1 MVFPAAKLFSVAIRQ
16 VSKPMASYMQ
26 KKAQNSPR
34 FKAICVGIAS
44 RYNAVEQIIIN
55 RFYGRSN
62 KAAPV
67 RKLNETKAIELGATV
82 FGEFV
87 IFGVAAIALGFE
99 YRRSLMKEAAKER
112 ELLERLYVLEAQI
125 LQLQAE
131 NDRVLQSLFPHEQ
144 HAREEVDV
152 NIDQGPGWLSWLAQP
167 ITGLFSTEGSVK
179 DGDGD
184 AKTGISV
191 HATQG
196 VVSGVYPSR
205 HIPPPPGLE
214 RAPIPKQPSEV
225 GFLSL
230 PSLASEALP
239 TFPLPKAF
247 SDAVASL
254 SGNLDSL
261 SHLRGAD
268 LPHFMRE
275 QRHSPDASEQ
285 GEKTDGRLC
294 EAAPVADDTAC
305 ERVPRFAKS
314 DSVAGSSA
322 SKLGGLYV
330 PKLWGPR
337 APEDDLEKNGGTGHR
352 G

>member
-87 IFGVAAIALGFE
+87 IFGVAAVALGFE

-167 ITGLFSTEGSVK
+167 ITGLFSSEGSVK
-179 DGDGD
+179 DGDGE
-184 AKTGISV
+184 AKNGVSV

-196 VVSGVYPSR
+196 VDPSR
-205 HIPPPPGLE
+205 HIPLPPGLE
-214 RAPIPKQPSEV
+214 RAPLPQQPSEV

-230 PSLASEALP
+230 PSLASAALP

-247 SDAVASL
+247 SDVVASV
-254 SGNLDSL
+254 SGNLDSRT
-261 SHLRGAD
+261 HLRGAD
-268 LPHFMRE
+268 LPHFMRK
-275 QRHSPDASEQ
+275 QRHSTDASER
-285 GEKTDGRLC
+285 GEMTNGRLC
-294 EAAPVADDTAC
+294 EAAPTADDDAAR
-305 ERVPRFAKS
+305 EHVPRFVKS
-314 DSVAGSSA
+314 DSVAGSSS
-322 SKLGGLYV
+322 SKLRGLYV
-330 PKLWGPR
+330 PKLCGPR
-337 APEDDLEKNGGTGHR
+337 APADDLEKDGGTGHR
-352 G
+352 A